1 MTQNNFHF
9 QLWASSTLSKAGK
22 QFGYWLEDM
31 QKEATEPDALTIL
44 LMSHFIGKNIT
55 LLRGKAEE
63 WATAPNMAVDIL
75 ILYRGDNIYCPTD
88 VGT

>member
-1 MTQNNFHF
+1 MSQNLLSL

-55 LLRGKAEE
+55 LLSGKAKE

-75 ILYRGDNIYCPTD
+75 LLYKEDNVYCPTD